1 MKVKL
6 RTSVFV
12 PAFGIVLLAG
22 VAGLVDNQLLISF
35 FQGIFEGAYENFGW
49 LYQLITLALFILCL
63 VLMFSKMGDV
73 RIGGKDAKP
82 KYSFWSWFAMSLTGG
97 IGASLVSSSI
107 SQLVVLP
114 VCVLRRVRGEHR
126 LCMLQHAQ
134 AGQRVQ
140 FARASLRRQGERQGH
155 RIGRGC
161 PRGAFA
167 CTCTGRYSGY
177 VHRTCNLMHEERVRT

>member
-107 SQLVVLP
+107 SL
-114 VCVLRRVRGEHR
+114 
-126 LCMLQHAQ
+126 
-134 AGQRVQ
+134 AGL
-140 FARASLRRQGERQGH
+140 STS
-155 RIGRGC
+155 GRSS
-161 PRGAFA
+161 RMRSTA
-167 CTCTGRYSGY
+167 CAG
-177 VHRTCNLMHEERVRT
+177 

>member
-63 VLMFSKMGDV
+63 VLMFSKMGDL
-73 RIGGKDAKP
+73 
-82 KYSFWSWFAMSLTGG
+82 Y
-97 IGASLVSSSI
+97 
-107 SQLVVLP
+107 
-114 VCVLRRVRGEHR
+114 
-126 LCMLQHAQ
+126 
-134 AGQRVQ
+134 
-140 FARASLRRQGERQGH
+140 
-155 RIGRGC
+155 
-161 PRGAFA
+161 
-167 CTCTGRYSGY
+167 
-177 VHRTCNLMHEERVRT
+177 